1 MKKLIQL
8 VVAGVL
14 VMAVT
19 GCSSPAKKT
28 KEVRL
33 GMTPE
38 EVLDVMGKP
47 TTIRAAKVYEDGQ
60 TQAVWEYVQTFAINP
75 RDVWI
80 FFENDKAV
88 QWGAPGDFFGSVGL
102 SQKVSV
108 KEYSPIKQTR

>member
-1 MKKLIQL
+1 VKVCLQILMAGIL
-8 VVAGVL
+8 VVAL
-14 VMAVT
+14 A
-19 GCSSPAKKT
+19 GCASPAKKT
-28 KEVRL
+28 KEIRL
-33 GMTPE
+33 GMTPD

-60 TQAVWEYVQTFAINP
+60 TQAVWEYVQAFAINP

-88 QWGAPGDFFGSVGL
+88 QWGAPGDFFGAVGL

-108 KEYSPIKQTR
+108 KEYSPVKQNR